1 MLRHIVMI
9 KFKEEFQNESTSDEL
24 QKMLEDLQVSIEEL
38 NRIEVGRNVS
48 TKPSAFDIVLTADF
62 DDVEALNVYR
72 DHPEHVKVLN
82 YLKIVMEK
90 AQVVDYF
97 I

>member
-1 MLRHIVMI
+1 MI
-9 KFKEEFQNESTSDEL
+9 KFKDAFQNESTSNEL
-24 QKMLEDLQVSIEEL
+24 KKMLEDLQIKIEEL
-38 NRIEVGRNVS
+38 KSIEVGQNVS

-62 DDVEALNVYR
+62 DDVDGLNVYR
-72 DHPEHVKVLN
+72 DHPEHVKVLD
-82 YLKIVMEK
+82 YLKLVMEK